1 MQQHRPH
8 IGGGRRS
15 DKSNHAER
23 RTGVLYSRAAQ
34 QGRAAG
40 VLESDLVATAT
51 GAPGAGLGLGLR
63 WFHAW
68 MSAMAAGRRQQG
80 QGHCPEV
87 DITSKR
93 AGRQAADGRSGR
105 CGTKPQSAAGSNAG
119 RA

>member
-51 GAPGAGLGLGLR
+51 GAPGAEMVPCMDVGDGGGP
-63 WFHAW
+63 
-68 MSAMAAGRRQQG
+68 AA
-80 QGHCPEV
+80 
-87 DITSKR
+87 TR
-93 AGRQAADGRSGR
+93 A
-105 CGTKPQSAAGSNAG
+105 
-119 RA
+119 RALPGGGYHV

>member
-1 MQQHRPH
+1 
-8 IGGGRRS
+8 
-15 DKSNHAER
+15 
-23 RTGVLYSRAAQ
+23 
-34 QGRAAG
+34 
-40 VLESDLVATAT
+40 
-51 GAPGAGLGLGLR
+51 
-63 WFHAW
+63 
-68 MSAMAAGRRQQG
+68 MAAGRLQQG